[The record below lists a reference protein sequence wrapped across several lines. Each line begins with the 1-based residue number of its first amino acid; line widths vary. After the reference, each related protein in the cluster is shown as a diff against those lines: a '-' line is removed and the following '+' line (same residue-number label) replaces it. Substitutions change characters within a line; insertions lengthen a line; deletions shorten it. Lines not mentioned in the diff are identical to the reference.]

1 MALIRWLHIS
11 DLHLGSEGA
20 ETNMMRDE
28 LMPYLKGMGQKWDY
42 VFCTGD
48 IRTANADPKDFTEDM
63 AAYLKGICNA
73 VGVPME
79 KLFIVPGNH
88 DVDRDVAGR
97 DDAIRKT
104 MFGGK
109 GYYFQGDGIIKQED
123 MDAIISGEADFKA
136 FLRNVYDDDR
146 LKLYGNPKAPHFN
159 IETDHFNI
167 LHVDT
172 TVSYTKDQER
182 NDLIVGTKLLYDA
195 VRTLNKEK
203 PTILLSHYPYIALH
217 QGEKRVL
224 STMLQRNEV
233 RLWLA
238 GHEHDKIL
246 QPVQYI
252 YSLQAGELRKEPVV
266 MATFLV
272 GVYDEET
279 GKCDITA
286 HSWFSE
292 GWGQYPYVDLD
303 NTPQDVFTCEL
314 KPKQQAA
321 PLPTDAKE
329 IGSVM
334 AGLAIEGVQIVE
346 SNAES
351 LPQVP
356 QSSHIIE
363 RKGLLNECIKAL
375 EEGKILI
382 IHGSLKIG
390 KSTLSKQLQLIKPSV
405 AIYEKVLS
413 SELEEKVEKL
423 LQANKGGQSIVVS
436 QQGPL
441 NLNFTS
447 LDASLICQVEVP
459 LLSLDETKELI
470 ATYNPQVDSSIF
482 IWGHS
487 NGHPV
492 LVRTLCDYLSNH
504 NWQIDVDNF
513 SKVLNYTFDYN
524 LQRALAD
531 LMRAIITDNNDRELL
546 NRLLLV
552 NGGFTEDDV
561 RLLAAINPVLDEPML
576 RLNGMIPSWVTPEG
590 DKFRVNPLFNKVWK
604 PDVAPQ
610 AYRDCNLQLAE
621 GVLKRRATLSE
632 HDVLNYIIYS
642 IKGGADDEAGRMYI
656 TVLLGLHDEGGLPNK
671 SILRALWIDIPLPQ
685 GMSAQVKIGV
695 RYMQLIVLRDLKQKQ
710 RAFLLKDLKQ
720 LVDSC
725 EDKEHLSF
733 YSSMVT
739 MLCWMEGDVEGGLQH
754 YQRYLEHKQE
764 GDKMLK
770 TVEDAISVFDT
781 NIWIFLLYLKSV
793 KEFEDWLDTF
803 DADAIDYDHADR
815 QICESCY
822 LATER
827 LWKHHLAGNSDEDK
841 LSALSQIMARAEEKR
856 CIELAIACIFA
867 QMEILNAAAR
877 YGEARELYKTKI
889 ADYQGH
895 SFAQLLLNGSMG
907 NSYYRDQTVNHQ
919 EALPY
924 FQKALACLDT
934 ELIPNLRLHIQE
946 MKAFVL
952 AETDLS
958 AAIAELELALKYAE
972 DEKHRTDLYEYYQCK
987 AELSFAYW
995 CVGNRVK
1002 AIEALSECVKFV
1014 IHDLQGGMQRFAK
1027 SFLCLCDA
1035 LIMKYQCDVDG
1046 KPVQKDMMKPFHGM
1060 FTESDL
1066 TQYDSL
1072 YTEDRLYTSS
1082 YQMCQL
1088 SRDHGLKT
1096 LASEWAH
1103 KTIEECQRRGEVKE
1117 IHHLIFLLL
1126 PVFVGENDRGA
1137 IQYVIKQS
1145 CEAKRLSYQNHLEL
1159 NKGNADFEFVE
1170 FCIVPV
1176 LMAALG
1182 QQLRGDD
1189 VGIQMIRQILSE
1201 YQPLNEPAMFDKVKK
1216 VFERGVYDSSLI
1228 DETNRLDAN
1237 DFYAVYI
1244 CAYLLTAFYS
1254 DASYAFSLMIAIL
1267 PLLEKQL
1274 IQILG
1279 EDIRGIVN
1287 RFVADFWRAKILT
1300 APGEFSGYQH
1310 LRKKGLPLIDSYEG
1324 KPNQANHTMLVV
1336 SNHVNIKNI
1345 PNAEQERWMDEA

>member
-1 MALIRWLHIS
+1 MAIIRWLHIS

-20 ETNMMRDE
+20 ETNLMRDE
-28 LMPYLKGMGQKWDY
+28 LQPYLKGMGQKWDY

-63 AAYLKGICNA
+63 AAYLKGVCNT
-73 VGVPME
+73 VSVPME
-79 KLFIVPGNH
+79 RLFIVPGNH
-88 DVDRDVAGR
+88 DVDRDIAGR
-97 DDAIRKT
+97 DDAIKRM
-104 MFGGK
+104 MFAGK

-123 MDAIISGEADFKA
+123 MDAIMSGETDFKA
-136 FLRNVYDDDR
+136 FLGKIYDEDR
-146 LKLYGNPKAPHFN
+146 LKKYGNPKAPHFN
-159 IETDHFNI
+159 IETVHFNI

-182 NDLIVGTKLLYDA
+182 NDLIVGTKLFYDA

-252 YSLQAGELRKEPVV
+252 YSVQAGELRKEPVV

-272 GVYDEET
+272 GEYDEEA
-279 GKCDITA
+279 GKCNITA

-321 PLPTDAKE
+321 PLTTDAKE
-329 IGSVM
+329 IGSVV

-356 QSSHIIE
+356 QSTHIIE
-363 RKGLLNECIKAL
+363 RKGLLNECIKTL
-375 EEGKILI
+375 EDGKILI

-405 AIYEKVLS
+405 AVYEKVKS
-413 SELEEKVEKL
+413 SELEEKVETL
-423 LQANKGGQSIVVS
+423 LRANKGGQSVVVS

-441 NLNFTS
+441 NLNFTT
-447 LDASLICQVEVP
+447 LDASKICQVEVP
-459 LLSLDETKELI
+459 LLSLEETRELI
-470 ATYNPQVDSSIF
+470 ATYKPEEDFSIF

-504 NWQIDVDNF
+504 NWHIDVDIF
-513 SKVLNYTFDYN
+513 GKVLSYTFDYN
-524 LQRALAD
+524 LQRTLAD
-531 LMRAIITDNNDRELL
+531 LMRAIITDSNDRELL

-561 RLLAAINPVLDEPML
+561 RMLAAINPVVDEPML
-576 RLNGMIPSWVTPEG
+576 RLNGMIPSWVTLEG
-590 DKFRVNPLFNKVWK
+590 DKFRVNPLFNKAWK

-621 GVLKRRATLSE
+621 GILKRRATLSE
-632 HDVLNYIIYS
+632 HDVLNYILYS

-656 TVLLGLHDEGGLPNK
+656 TVLLGLHDQGGLPNK

-685 GMSAQVKIGV
+685 RMSAQVKIGV

-754 YQRYLEHKQE
+754 YQQYIAHKQE
-764 GDKMLK
+764 GNKLLK
-770 TVEDAISVFDT
+770 NIEDAISVFDT
-781 NIWIFLLYLKSV
+781 NIWIFLLHLKSV

-803 DADAIDYDHADR
+803 DADAIVYNHADR

-822 LATER
+822 LSAER
-827 LWKHHLAGNSDEDK
+827 LWKHHLADSSNEEK
-841 LSALSQIMARAEEKR
+841 LGALSQILTKAEEKS
-856 CIELAIACIFA
+856 CSELAIACIFA
-867 QMEILNAAAR
+867 QMEILNAASR
-877 YGEARELYKTKI
+877 YGEVRELYNKKF
-889 ADYQGH
+889 APYQGH
-895 SFAQLLLNGSMG
+895 PFAQLLLNGSMG
-907 NSYYRDQTVNHQ
+907 NSYYRDETVNHQ

-924 FQKALACLDT
+924 FQQALACPDT
-934 ELIPNLRLHIQE
+934 ELIPNLRLHILE
-946 MKAFVL
+946 MKAYVL
-952 AETDLS
+952 AEIDMM
-958 AAIAELELALKYAE
+958 AAIAELESALKYGE
-972 DEKHRTDLYEYYQCK
+972 DENHRTDLYEYHQCK
-987 AELSFAYW
+987 GELSYAYW
-995 CVGNRVK
+995 CIGNRVK
-1002 AIEALSECVKFV
+1002 AVETLSESVKFV
-1014 IHDLQGGMQRFAK
+1014 IHDLQGGEQRFAK
-1027 SFLCLCDA
+1027 SFLCLCGC
-1035 LIMKYQCDVDG
+1035 LIMKYQCDVEG
-1046 KPVQKDMMKPFHGM
+1046 KPVPEGQAEPKHGM
-1060 FTESDL
+1060 FTENDL
-1066 TQYDSL
+1066 CFLDDL
-1072 YTEDRLYTSS
+1072 YTEDRLYTTS
-1082 YQMCQL
+1082 YQLCQL
-1088 SRDHGLKT
+1088 SRDLGLKT
-1096 LASEWAH
+1096 LATEWAH
-1103 KTIEECQRRGEVKE
+1103 KTIEECQRRGEVRE
-1117 IHHLIFLLL
+1117 IHYLLFLLL
-1126 PVFVGENDRGA
+1126 PVFAGENDKEA
-1137 IQYVIKQS
+1137 MSYVIKQS
-1145 CEAKRLSYQNHLEL
+1145 CEAKRLSYQNHPEL

-1176 LMAALG
+1176 LMTALG
-1182 QQLRGDD
+1182 QKLRGDD
-1189 VGIQMIRQILSE
+1189 TELQMIRKILDE
-1201 YQPLNEPAMFDKVKK
+1201 YQPLNEPEMFDKVKK
-1216 VFERGVYDSSLI
+1216 VFERGVFESSLI
-1228 DETNRLDAN
+1228 VETNRLDKN

-1244 CAYLLTAFYS
+1244 CAYLLTAFHS
-1254 DASYAFSLMIAIL
+1254 DASFAFSLMIAIM
-1267 PLLEKQL
+1267 PVLEKQL
-1274 IQILG
+1274 IHILG
-1279 EDIRGIVN
+1279 EDVRCIVN
-1287 RFVADFWRAKILT
+1287 RFVVDFWRAKILT
-1300 APGEFSGYQH
+1300 NPGEFTGYQH
-1310 LRKKGLPLIDSYEG
+1310 LREKGLPLIESYEG

-1336 SNHVNIKNI
+1336 SNHVVIQNGL
-1345 PNAEQERWMDEA
+1345 NAEQEKWMDE

>member
-1 MALIRWLHIS
+1 MAIIRWLHIS
-11 DLHLGSEGA
+11 DLHLGSEGG

-28 LMPYLKGMGQKWDY
+28 LLPYLKGMGLSWDY

-48 IRTANADPKDFTEDM
+48 IRTANADPKDFTDEM
-63 AAYLKGICNA
+63 ATYLVGVCGA

-88 DVDRDVAGR
+88 DVDRDVVGR
-97 DDAIRKT
+97 DDAIRRM

-109 GYYFQGDGIIKQED
+109 GYYFQGDGNIKQED
-123 MDAIISGEADFKA
+123 LDAIMSGEADFNA
-136 FLRNVYDDDR
+136 FLGKIYDDAR
-146 LKLYGNPKAPHFN
+146 LGLYGNPKAPHFN
-159 IETDHFNI
+159 IETEHFNI

-182 NDLIVGTKLLYDA
+182 NDLIVGTTFLYNV
-195 VRTLNKEK
+195 VRKLNKEK

-217 QGEKRVL
+217 QEEKRVL
-224 STMLQRNEV
+224 STMLQRNGV

-246 QPVQYI
+246 QKVHYI
-252 YSLQAGELRKEPVV
+252 YSLQAGELRKEQGV

-272 GVYDEET
+272 GEYDEET
-279 GKCDITA
+279 GKCNITA

-292 GWGQYPYVDLD
+292 GWGKYPYVDLD

-314 KPKQQAA
+314 KPKHAT
-321 PLPTDAKE
+321 PLPTSAKE
-329 IGSVM
+329 IEPIVT
-334 AGLAIEGVQIVE
+334 GLTIEGVRIVSGNE
-346 SNAES
+346 EI
-351 LPQVP
+351 LPQVA
-356 QSSHIIE
+356 QNTHVIE
-363 RKGLLNECIKAL
+363 RKELLNSCIKAL
-375 EEGKILI
+375 EKGKILI

-390 KSTLSKQLQLIKPSV
+390 KSTLARQLQQIKPLVS
-405 AIYEKVLS
+405 IYENVSS
-413 SELEEKVEKL
+413 SELEDKVETL
-423 LQANKGGQSIVVS
+423 LRANKGGQSVLVS

-441 NLNFTS
+441 NLNFTT
-447 LDASLICQVEVP
+447 LDASKICQVEVP
-459 LLSLDETKELI
+459 LLSLEETKELI
-470 ATYNPQVDSSIF
+470 ATYKPEFDANIF

-487 NGHPV
+487 NGHPI
-492 LVRTLCDYLSNH
+492 LVRTLCDYLSCH
-504 NWQIDVDNF
+504 NWHIDVGNF
-513 SKVLNYTFDYN
+513 GKVLSYTFDYN
-524 LQRALAD
+524 LQRTLAD
-531 LMRAIITDNNDRELL
+531 LMRAIITDSSDRELL

-552 NGGFTEDDV
+552 NGAFTEDDV
-561 RLLAAINPVLDEPML
+561 RMLAATNPVVDEPML
-576 RLNGMIPSWVTPEG
+576 RLNGMVPSWVIPEG
-590 DKFRVNPLFNKVWK
+590 DKFRVNPLFNKAWK

-610 AYRDCNLQLAE
+610 AYKDCNLQLAE
-621 GVLKRRATLSE
+621 KLLKRRAALGE
-632 HDVLNYIIYS
+632 YDVLNYILYS
-642 IKGGADDEAGRMYI
+642 TRGGADDEAGRMYI
-656 TVLLGLHDEGGLPNK
+656 TVLINLHDQGGLPQK

-685 GMSAQVKIGV
+685 GMSLEVKIGV
-695 RYMQLIVLRDLKQKQ
+695 RYMQLIMMQDLKKKQ
-710 RAFLLKDLKQ
+710 RAYLLNDLKQ

-725 EDKEHLSF
+725 DNKEQLSF

-770 TVEDAISVFDT
+770 NVEDAISVFDT
-781 NIWIFLLYLKSV
+781 NIWIFLLHLKSV
-793 KEFEDWLDTF
+793 KEFEDWLEAF
-803 DADAIDYDHADR
+803 DADAIQYDHADR
-815 QICESCY
+815 QICDSCY
-822 LATER
+822 LAAER
-827 LWKHHLAGNSDEDK
+827 LWKYHLAGRTHEEK
-841 LSALSQIMARAEEKR
+841 LAALYQITKKAEEKR
-856 CIELAIACIFA
+856 CTELAIACIFA

-889 ADYQGH
+889 AAYQGH
-895 SFAQLLLNGSMG
+895 PLAQLLLNGSMG

-924 FQKALACLDT
+924 FQSALACPNT

-952 AETDLS
+952 AETDMA
-958 AAIAELELALKYAE
+958 AAISELESALKYTE
-972 DEKHRTDLYEYYQCK
+972 DENHRTDLYEYYQCK
-987 AELSFAYW
+987 GEFSFAYW
-995 CVGNRVK
+995 CIGNRVK
-1002 AIEALSECVKFV
+1002 AVETLSDSVKFV
-1014 IHDLQGGMQRFAK
+1014 IHDLQGGEQRFAK

-1035 LIMKYQCDVDG
+1035 LIMKYQCDVAG
-1046 KPVQKDMMKPFHGM
+1046 KPVTKDMMSPFHGM

-1066 TQYDSL
+1066 ALYDSL

-1082 YQMCQL
+1082 YQMYQL
-1088 SRDHGLKT
+1088 SRDHGLKV

-1103 KTIEECQRRGEVKE
+1103 KTIEECQRRGEVRE
-1117 IHHLIFLLL
+1117 IHYLIFLLL
-1126 PVFVGENDRGA
+1126 PVFVGENDKEA

-1145 CEAKRLSYQNHLEL
+1145 CEAKRLSYQNHPEL

-1189 VGIQMIRQILSE
+1189 TGFQMIRQMLGE
-1201 YQPLNEPAMFDKVKK
+1201 YQPLNEPEMFDKVKA
-1216 VFERGVYDSSLI
+1216 VFERGTYDSTLI
-1228 DETNRLDAN
+1228 AETNRLDAN
-1237 DFYAVYI
+1237 DYYAVYI
-1244 CAYLLTAFYS
+1244 CSYLLTAFYS
-1254 DASYAFSLMIAIL
+1254 DASYAFSLMIAIM

-1279 EDIRGIVN
+1279 EDVRSIVN

-1300 APGEFSGYQH
+1300 APGEFEGYQH
-1310 LRKKGLPLIDSYEG
+1310 LKDKGLPLIESYEG

-1336 SNHVNIKNI
+1336 SNHVVVKNGL
-1345 PNAEQERWMDEA
+1345 NAEQERWMDE

>member
-28 LMPYLKGMGQKWDY
+28 LLPYLKGMRLSWDY

-48 IRTANADPKDFTEDM
+48 IRTANTAPKDFTDEM
-63 AAYLKGICNA
+63 AAYLKGACDA
-73 VGVPME
+73 VDVPME

-88 DVDRDVAGR
+88 DVDKDVVGR
-97 DDAIRKT
+97 DDAIKRM
-104 MFGGK
+104 MFEGK
-109 GYYFQGDGIIKQED
+109 GYYFQGDGNIKQED
-123 MDAIISGEADFKA
+123 MDAIMAGEADFKA
-136 FLRNVYDDDR
+136 FLGKFYDDER
-146 LKLYGNPKAPHFN
+146 LKKYGNPQAPHFN
-159 IETDHFNI
+159 IETNHFNI

-172 TVSYTKDQER
+172 TVSYTNNQER
-182 NDLIVGTKLLYDA
+182 NDLIVGAKFLYDA
-195 VRTLNKEK
+195 VRKLNRQK
-203 PTILLSHYPYIALH
+203 PTILLTHYPYTALH
-217 QGEKRVL
+217 QGEKRVV
-224 STMLQRNEV
+224 STMLQRNGV

-238 GHEHDKIL
+238 GHEHEQVL
-246 QPVQYI
+246 QKVHYI

-266 MATFLV
+266 MASFLI
-272 GVYDEET
+272 GEYDEET
-279 GKCDITA
+279 GKCYITA
-286 HSWFSE
+286 HSWFRE
-292 GWGQYPYVDLD
+292 GWGKYPYVDLD

-314 KPKQQAA
+314 KPKQSTN
-321 PLPTDAKE
+321 PPPTAKE
-329 IGSVM
+329 IEPIVTR
-334 AGLAIEGVQIVE
+334 LTIEGVQIVA
-346 SNAES
+346 SNEET
-351 LPQVP
+351 LPQASQNAHV
-356 QSSHIIE
+356 IE
-363 RKGLLNECIKAL
+363 RKELLNSCIKAL

-382 IHGSLKIG
+382 VHGSLKIG
-390 KSTLSKQLQLIKPSV
+390 KSTLAKQLQQIKPLVS
-405 AIYEKVLS
+405 IYENVLS
-413 SELEEKVEKL
+413 LELEDKVETL
-423 LQANKGGQSIVVS
+423 LQANKGGQSVVVS
-436 QQGPL
+436 QQGLL
-441 NLNFTS
+441 NLNFTT
-447 LDASLICQVEVP
+447 LDASKICQVEVP
-459 LLSLDETKELI
+459 LLSLEETKELI
-470 ATYNPQVDSSIF
+470 ATYKPEVDVSHF

-492 LVRTLCDYLSNH
+492 LVRTLCGYLSCH
-504 NWQIDVDNF
+504 NWHIDVVNF
-513 SKVLNYTFDYN
+513 GKVLNYTFDYN
-524 LQRALAD
+524 LQRTLAD
-531 LMRAIITDNNDRELL
+531 LMRAIITDSSDRELL

-552 NGGFTEDDV
+552 NGAFTEGEV
-561 RLLAAINPVLDEPML
+561 RMLAAINPVVDEPIL
-576 RLNGMIPSWVTPEG
+576 RMNGMVPSWVIPEG
-590 DKFRVNPLFNKVWK
+590 DKFRVNSLFNKAWK
-604 PDVAPQ
+604 PDVAPP
-610 AYRDCNLQLAE
+610 AYKGCNLLLADE
-621 GVLKRRATLSE
+621 ILKHRATLSE
-632 HDVLNYIIYS
+632 HDVLNYIIYA
-642 IKGGADDEAGRMYI
+642 IRGGAEDEAGRMYI
-656 TVLLGLHDEGGLPNK
+656 TVLMNLHDQGGLPQK
-671 SILRALWIDIPLPQ
+671 SILRGLWIDIPLPQ
-685 GMSAQVKIGV
+685 GMSLEVKIGV
-695 RYMQLIVLRDLKQKQ
+695 RYMQLIMMQDLKKKQ
-710 RAFLLKDLKQ
+710 RAYLLNDLKQ

-725 EDKEHLSF
+725 DNKEQLSF

-889 ADYQGH
+889 TDYQGH

-952 AETDLS
+952 AETDLA

-1014 IHDLQGGMQRFAK
+1014 IHDLQGGVQRFAK

-1082 YQMCQL
+1082 YQMYQL

-1117 IHHLIFLLL
+1117 IHYLIFLLL

-1145 CEAKRLSYQNHLEL
+1145 CEAKRLSYQNHPEL

-1189 VGIQMIRQILSE
+1189 TGSHMIRQMLDE
-1201 YQPLNEPAMFDKVKK
+1201 YQPLNESEMFDKVKA
-1216 VFERGVYDSSLI
+1216 VFERGTYDSTLI
-1228 DETNRLDAN
+1228 AETNRLNAN
-1237 DFYAVYI
+1237 DYYAVYI
-1244 CAYLLTAFYS
+1244 CAYLLTAFSS
-1254 DASYAFSLMIAIL
+1254 DASYAFSLLIAIM
-1267 PLLEKQL
+1267 PVLEKQL

-1279 EDIRGIVN
+1279 EEVRSIVN
-1287 RFVADFWRAKILT
+1287 RFIGDFWRAKILT
-1300 APGEFSGYQH
+1300 APGEFEGYQH
-1310 LRKKGLPLIDSYEG
+1310 LRDKGLPLIESYEG

-1336 SNHVNIKNI
+1336 SNHVKLTNGLTT
-1345 PNAEQERWMDEA
+1345 EQERWMDE